1 MSQIYYKCL
10 SGQKS
15 VIGLSDISL
24 YYTLNE
30 WVYPVIPNS
39 KLFVFDTL
47 ESAQKAYLGDKIFEC
62 EVLGVPESPSY
73 IADIYEVKNFWR
85 NINAKHSL
93 DFHIAH
99 DLPPVGTLLVDA
111 VKITKLISEVKYD

>member
-10 SGQKS
+10 GNNRSI
-15 VIGLSDISL
+15 IGLKGISL

-47 ESAQKAYLGDKIFEC
+47 KSAKECYLGNQIFEC
-62 EVLGVPESPSY
+62 EIFGVPESPSY
-73 IADIYEVKNFWR
+73 IADIYEVKDFWKR
-85 NINAKHSL
+85 INKEQL
-93 DFHIAH
+93 PDFNNMDI
-99 DLPPVGTLLVDA
+99 LPPVGTLLVDA
-111 VKITKLISEVKYD
+111 VKITKLISEVKYE